1 MSPDRSSE
9 LRTLLA
15 QRILILDGAMG
26 TMVQRHELVEADYRQ
41 GNNGRFARHAKDLK
55 GNNDLLSLT
64 RPDVISSIHAA
75 YLAAGADI
83 LETNTFNATR
93 VSQAE
98 YGLED
103 LAYELNVAGAKL
115 ARAVADQ
122 YSTPDKPRFVAG
134 VLGPTSRTCSLSP
147 DVNDPGFRNT
157 SFDALVVDYLEAIR
171 GLTEGGAD
179 ILLVETIFDTLNA
192 KAALFAIESFFDQ
205 AGRRWPIMI
214 SGTITD
220 ASGRT
225 LSGQTAEAF
234 WNSLRHAQPLSFGL
248 NCALGAQELR
258 QYVEEIGHVADC
270 FVSAHPNAGLPNAF
284 GGYDETPE
292 MLAGELAQWARDG
305 LLNIAGGCCG
315 TTPEHISAIAQ
326 ALEGVPPRRPA
337 SADFSL
343 RLAGL
348 EPCNIGADALF
359 VNVGERTNVTGSRIF
374 ARMVLEG
381 RYDDALVVARQQVEN
396 GAQIIDINMDEAML
410 DSQAAMVRFCNLI
423 ASEPDISRVPIMLDS
438 SKWAVIEAGL
448 KCVQGK
454 GIVNSISMKE
464 GAEKFLAQA
473 RVARRLG
480 AAVIVMA
487 FDTAG
492 QADTYQRKIDI
503 CQRAYDLLVA
513 DGFPATDIIFD
524 PNVFAIATGIA
535 EHDNYAVDF
544 IEACRWIRQN
554 LPHVHISGGISNVSF
569 SFRGNDPVREAIHTV
584 FLYHAIRA
592 GLTMGIVN
600 AGQLG
605 VYDQLDP
612 VLREKVE
619 DVVLNRKPNA
629 GDALVEFATTVKGS
643 AREQVVDLAWRE
655 WPVEKRL
662 EHAMV
667 RGITEY
673 VVADTEECRAALTAL
688 GRPPLAVIEGPL
700 MAGMNVVGDL
710 FGAGKMFLPQV
721 VKSARVMKQA
731 VAHLLPYIEAE
742 KLRTGAAAK
751 GKIVIATVKGDVH
764 DIGKNIV
771 GVVLACNGYEIVDL
785 GVMVAADKI
794 LHAAKEH
801 NADAVGLSGLITPSL
816 EEMSHVAS
824 EMQRQGFSVPLLIG
838 GATTSRAHTAIK
850 IAPHYQGPVVYV
862 PDASRAV
869 GVVTKLLS
877 IDHAAGFKD
886 EIAADYAKVREQHA
900 AKQGVKLLP
909 LAAARANRTRLDY
922 APQAHFNAVPQAH
935 SNDAPQAHSNYSPF
949 PPRRPGL
956 RQLCQIDLA
965 TLARYIDWG
974 PFFQTWDL
982 PGRYPQLLDDARVGE
997 QARSV
1002 FADAQAM
1009 LKKLVDEKWLVA
1021 NAVFG
1026 LFPANSVED
1035 DIEIYADESRTKVL
1049 MTWHGLRQQH
1059 ERPDGQPNQCLA
1071 DFIAPKEG
1079 ARGATPAKVGADGMK
1094 CPAAGTAVPDYI
1106 GAFAVTAGIGIE
1118 ARLAEFEAAH
1128 DDYRAIMLKSLADRL
1143 AEAAAEW
1150 LHERVRIDDWGYAR
1164 DEGLALEALIAE
1176 KYQGIRPAPGYPACP
1191 DHTVKKALLEMLD
1204 ANSVG
1209 IELTENF
1216 AMLPAAAVAGFYF
1229 AHPAARYF
1237 AVSKIGR
1244 DQLEDWARRTS
1255 YTNQEAERWLA
1266 PLL

>member
-9 LRTLLA
+9 LRDLLA
-15 QRILILDGAMG
+15 LRILILDGAMG
-26 TMVQRHELVEADYRQ
+26 TMVQKHRLVEADYR
-41 GNNGRFARHAKDLK
+41 GARFAQHAKDLK

-64 RPDVISSIHAA
+64 RPDVISGIHAA

-98 YGLED
+98 YGLEAF
-103 LAYELNVAGAKL
+103 AYELNVTGARL
-115 ARAVADQ
+115 AREIADQ

-157 SFDALVVDYLEAIR
+157 SFDALVADYHEAVR
-171 GLTEGGAD
+171 GLVEGGAD
-179 ILLVETIFDTLNA
+179 ILLLETIFDTLNA

-234 WNSLRHAQPLSFGL
+234 WNSLRHTQPLSFGL

-292 MLAGELAQWARDG
+292 MLAAELAQWAKDG

-315 TTPEHISAIAQ
+315 TTPEHIRAIAD
-326 ALEGVPPRRPA
+326 ALQDIAPRRSVGNET
-337 SADFSL
+337 SADCSL

-348 EPCNIGADALF
+348 EPCNIGADSLF
-359 VNVGERTNVTGSRIF
+359 VNVGERTNVTGSRAF
-374 ARMVLEG
+374 AKMVLED

-438 SKWAVIEAGL
+438 SKWEVIEAGL

-464 GAEKFLAQA
+464 GEEKFLVQA
-473 RVARRLG
+473 RAARRLG

-492 QADTYQRKIDI
+492 QADTYQRKIGI

-524 PNVFAIATGIA
+524 PNVFAIATGIP

-544 IEACRWIRQN
+544 IEATRWIRQN
-554 LPHVHISGGISNVSF
+554 LPHAGVSGGISNVSF
-569 SFRGNDPVREAIHTV
+569 SFRGNEPVREAIHTV

-605 VYDQLDP
+605 VYDQIEP

-619 DVVLNRKPNA
+619 DVVLNRKPSA
-629 GDALVEFATTVKGS
+629 GDALVEFATSVKGG
-643 AREQVVDLAWRE
+643 ARERVQDLAWRE
-655 WPVEKRL
+655 WPVDKRL

-801 NADAVGLSGLITPSL
+801 QADAVGLSGLITPSL

-824 EMQRQGFSVPLLIG
+824 EMQRQGFTVPLLIG

-850 IAPHYQGPVVYV
+850 IAPHYQGTVVYV

-877 IDHAAGFKD
+877 DEQAAGFKE
-886 EIAADYAKVREQHA
+886 EIAADYRKVRELHA
-900 AKQGVKLLP
+900 AKQGVKLVS
-909 LAAARANRTRLDY
+909 LAAARANHAKLEY
-922 APQAHFNAVPQAH
+922 A
-935 SNDAPQAHSNYSPF
+935 PF

-982 PGRYPQLLDDARVGE
+982 PGRYPQLLDDDRVGE

-1009 LKKLVDEKWLVA
+1009 LEQLVAEKWLVA
-1021 NAVFG
+1021 NATFG
-1026 LFPANSVED
+1026 LYPANCAANGD

-1059 ERPDGQPNQCLA
+1059 ERPNGQPNQCLA
-1071 DFIAPKEG
+1071 DFIAPK
-1079 ARGATPAKVGADGMK
+1079 VGAG
-1094 CPAAGTAVPDYI
+1094 GTAVPDYI

-1118 ARLAEFEAAH
+1118 AKLAEFEAAH

-1150 LHERVRIDDWGYAR
+1150 LHERVRVDDWGYAR
-1164 DEGLALEALIAE
+1164 DEGLELEALITE

-1204 ANSVG
+1204 ASAVG
-1209 IELTENF
+1209 IEITENF